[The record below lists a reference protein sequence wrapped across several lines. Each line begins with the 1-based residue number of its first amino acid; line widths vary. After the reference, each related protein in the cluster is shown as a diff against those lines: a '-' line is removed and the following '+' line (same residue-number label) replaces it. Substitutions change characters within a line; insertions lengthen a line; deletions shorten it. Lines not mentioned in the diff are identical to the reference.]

1 MMAKNLTIFDLD
13 NTLIKGDS
21 STVWIRF
28 LVREG
33 WVSDPAYLAREA
45 TLMDD
50 YDRGEMNIADYVA
63 LIQAPLI
70 GVPKPEVDSLLAR
83 CVREEIVP
91 RVYPQAWDL
100 IRTLQAGGEQMLVI
114 SASVSLLVQA
124 VAAELG
130 IEQAL
135 GIDVEMADGC
145 YSGVIAG
152 TPSYQQGKVVRLAQ
166 WRQAHPA
173 YSGEVTFYTD
183 SINDLPL
190 CLHADHVRLVNPCP
204 QLAAANASHNW
215 PVLEWRL

>member
-1 MMAKNLTIFDLD
+1 MSKRLTIFDLD

-21 STVWIRF
+21 STVWSRF
-28 LVREG
+28 MVREG
-33 WVSDPAYLAREA
+33 WVNDPDYLAREA
-45 TLMDD
+45 KMMAD
-50 YDRGEMNIADYVA
+50 YDCGEMNIADYVA

-70 GVPKPEVDSLLAR
+70 GVARPEVDSLLAR

-91 RVYPQAWDL
+91 RVYSQAWDV
-100 IRTLQAGGEQMLVI
+100 IRTQQARGEQMLII

-124 VAAELG
+124 VAKELG
-130 IEQAL
+130 IAQAL
-135 GIDVEMADGC
+135 GIDVEMVDGG

-166 WRQAHPA
+166 WRQAHPE
-173 YSGEVTFYTD
+173 YSGETTFYTD

-190 CLHADHVRLVNPCP
+190 CLHVDHVRLVNPCP
-204 QLAAANASHNW
+204 QLIAANVQYQW

>member
-1 MMAKNLTIFDLD
+1 MSKTLTIFDLD

-21 STVWIRF
+21 STVWSRF
-28 LVREG
+28 MVREG
-33 WVSDPAYLAREA
+33 WVNDPGYLAREA
-45 TLMDD
+45 MLMDD

-70 GVPKPEVDSLLAR
+70 GVPKQEVDSLLVR

-100 IRTLQAGGEQMLVI
+100 IRTLQARGEQMLVI

-135 GIDVEMADGC
+135 GIDVEMADGG
-145 YSGVIAG
+145 YTGVIAG

-166 WRQAHPA
+166 WRQAHPE

-183 SINDLPL
+183 SINDMPL
-190 CLHADHVRLVNPCP
+190 CLHADHVRLVNPCS
-204 QLAAANASHNW
+204 QLVAVNAEHQW

>member
-1 MMAKNLTIFDLD
+1 MSNNLTIFDLD

-21 STVWIRF
+21 STVWSRF

-33 WVSDPAYLAREA
+33 WVSDPAYLARE
-45 TLMDD
+45 TLLMDD

-63 LIQAPLI
+63 LLQAPLS
-70 GVPKPEVDSLLAR
+70 GVPQAEVDALVAR

-100 IRTLQAGGEQMLVI
+100 LQTLRAQGEQMLVI
-114 SASVSLLVQA
+114 SASVSLLVHA
-124 VAAELG
+124 VAKAMG

-135 GIDVEMADGC
+135 GIDVEMADGG

-152 TPSYQQGKVVRLAQ
+152 TPSYQQGKVVRLAA
-166 WRQAHPA
+166 WRQAYPE

-204 QLAAANASHNW
+204 QLTAANARHQW

>member
-1 MMAKNLTIFDLD
+1 MGKTLTIFDLD

-21 STVWIRF
+21 STVWSRF
-28 LVREG
+28 MVREG
-33 WVSDPAYLAREA
+33 WVNDPGYLAREA
-45 TLMDD
+45 MLMDD

-70 GVPKPEVDSLLAR
+70 GVPKKEVDSLLVR

-100 IRTLQAGGEQMLVI
+100 IRTLQARGEQMLVI

-135 GIDVEMADGC
+135 GIDVEMADSG
-145 YSGVIAG
+145 YTGVIAG

-166 WRQAHPA
+166 WRQVHPE

-190 CLHADHVRLVNPCP
+190 CLHADHVRLVNPCR
-204 QLAAANASHNW
+204 QLTAANAQHQW
-215 PVLEWRL
+215 PVLEWGR